1 MPFIFPLMVLAL
13 LVSVPCQAK
22 AATSSLTHGKAKAFD
37 IKFTSS
43 FGVDSNPYRFSN
55 QYQKDSREYLQQELS
70 AKLWLSK
77 HWHSKFTLKD
87 VQYQHASHWADNQK
101 VSGELAYRKGKKRQ
115 RSLFNL
121 KYEQLDKT
129 YVSRLS
135 GGLSSYSGTKLNDR
149 YDYQQLSTYWSQQRK
164 ATRSVDWL
172 YKLEYRVKDY
182 DDFSSINIS
191 NLDYQSATLTNG
203 FRHKISKK
211 LQHTI
216 SLKMGHRDYKD
227 KRQKDINGKDIAN
240 SQLSY
245 LDSTLG
251 YEHLWQH
258 SKRHKLSAS
267 LDYMLRKDNG
277 SGYYDSHESTFKI
290 TSKYRLNAKAA
301 FSAQYQYV
309 DFSYERPSVQDTDS
323 TTEEY
328 SSHQQHR
335 IKLNSRFNLN
345 RYLPLNAQWLMAYE
359 YVNEDSDKSQYTYKR
374 HIFETGL
381 RFKF

>member
-1 MPFIFPLMVLAL
+1 MPSIFPTILLAL
-13 LVSVPCQAK
+13 LASTICHGK
-22 AATSSLTHGKAKAFD
+22 TATPSLTHKNANKVD

-43 FGVDSNPYRFSN
+43 FGVDSNPYRFSKL
-55 QYQKDSREYLQQELS
+55 YSKDSREYLQQELS

-87 VQYQHASHWADNQK
+87 VQYQQASHWADNQK

-135 GGLSSYSGTKLNDR
+135 GGLSSYSGTQLNDR
-149 YDYQQLSTYWSQQRK
+149 YNYQQLSTYWSQQRK

-182 DDFSSINIS
+182 DDYSSIKIS

-203 FRHKISKK
+203 FNHKITKR
-211 LQHTI
+211 LQHNV
-216 SLKMGHRDYKD
+216 SLKISHRDYKD
-227 KRQKDINGKDIAN
+227 KRQKDIKGEDISN

-277 SGYYDSHESTFKI
+277 SGYYDSREGTLKI
-290 TSKYRLNAKAA
+290 TSKYRLNAKTA
-301 FSAQYQYV
+301 FTAQYQYV
-309 DFSYERPSVQDTDS
+309 DFSYERPSVQNTDT

-335 IKLNSRFNLN
+335 IKLNSRINLN
-345 RYLPLNAQWLMAYE
+345 RYLPLNTQWLVAYQ
-359 YVNEDSDKSQYTYKR
+359 YVNEESDKTQYAYER